1 MTIAARDSGHPLNTG
16 AGQEKVMAK
25 RSTKKISPGT
35 AARVAMS
42 DASLIYFKKSNFSP
56 KTKSPACN
64 RYDLNPRT

>member
-1 MTIAARDSGHPLNTG
+1 
-16 AGQEKVMAK
+16 MAK